1 MKFALLKERKVS
13 GDKRVLFSPAQL
25 SGVIKKYCQHEFVV
39 ESSPTRCFTDK
50 EYTDLGIKVTSNISD
65 ADILLGIKEVP
76 IKDLIKGKTYF
87 FFSHTTK
94 KQPHNKEY
102 LRGLKNKNITFFDY
116 ENFTDINHRRLV
128 AFGKS
133 AGQIGA
139 YHAIRTYG
147 IKHRLFKLPNP
158 YQCDTLEELVFFASN
173 VSLPPIKIV
182 TTGTGNVGRG
192 IACFFEQVGIKKVN
206 PIDFLTENYTYTVYT
221 QLSKKD
227 YLLHKNNKKFCP
239 KDFKKNPHN
248 YNSDF
253 LKYAKK
259 AIVLVAGHYYE
270 KNSPMF
276 FTKKETTLTDFTIN
290 TISDISCDI
299 ATPLPT
305 CLRVSSPQKP
315 IYGYHKLTAK
325 ETNYLNDES
334 IAVVAVDNLP
344 SELPVSTSTDFG
356 AQFITYILPY
366 ITQNFNHPIL
376 QKACV
381 LQKGVFTKRYEYL
394 NEFLVSEKHEFTQ

>member
-25 SGVIKKYCQHEFVV
+25 SGVIKKYRQHEFVV

-50 EYTDLGIKVTSNISD
+50 EYTDLEIKVTSNISD

-116 ENFTDINHRRLV
+116 ENFTDTNHRRLV

-147 IKHRLFKLPNP
+147 IKHHLFKLPNP

-173 VSLPPIKIV
+173 VSLPPVKIV
-182 TTGTGNVGRG
+182 TTGTGNVGKG
-192 IACFFEQVGIKKVN
+192 IADFFEHVGIQKVN
-206 PIDFLTENYTYTVYT
+206 PLDFLNNQSQKAIFT
-221 QLSKKD
+221 QLGKKE
-227 YLLHKNNKKFCP
+227 YLKDGKNQEFNI
-239 KDFKKNPHN
+239 KNFIANPGA
-248 YNSDF
+248 YQSDF
-253 LKYAKK
+253 IKYAKH
-259 AIVLVAGHYYE
+259 ADVFVAGHYYH
-270 KNSPMF
+270 KNMPMF
-276 FTKKETTLTDFTIN
+276 FKPKELLSPEFKIN
-290 TISDISCDI
+290 TIADISCDI
-299 ATPLPT
+299 GVPLPT
-305 CLRVSSPQKP
+305 CIRVSTPKNP
-315 IYGYHKLTAK
+315 IYGYHKLTGK
-325 ETNYLNDES
+325 ETDFLKEES
-334 IAVVAVDNLP
+334 IAVMAVDNLP
-344 SELPVSTSTDFG
+344 CELPKTSSIDFG
-356 AQFITYILPY
+356 NQFTTNILPY
-366 ITQNFNHPIL
+366 MGNDLNHPVI

-381 LQKGVFTKRYEYL
+381 LQQGVFTKRYEYL
-394 NEFLVSEKHEFTQ
+394 NGFLANEKYQFTQ